1 MTLGERIRVLR
12 NAHNMSQEELAA
24 AIGIG
29 RVAVSNL
36 ERNKAIPLTTTL
48 EKLASVLD
56 VSIDYLMGRDEET
69 KKASAN
75 DGEDKMQSARIDT
88 DLIEIPVVSREMT
101 ACCGPGI
108 GALDVTSDSEDT
120 VGIPRNDLRA
130 FDDLRPPFAIYAN
143 GDCLSSD
150 GIDSD
155 DRVVINPAEMPQN
168 GAIALVS
175 MFGMLAL
182 KRYYHLSNGDVIL
195 RSDEG
200 ERRLTSAEQEDACFS
215 VIGAMVA
222 CVKKRP
228 VAKPL

>member
-1 MTLGERIRVLR
+1 MLYERLR
-12 NAHNMSQEELAA
+12 QARKEKNMSQEELAK
-24 AIGIG
+24 
-29 RVAVSNL
+29 AVGFSL
-36 ERNKAIPLTTTL
+36 STERRWESGEREPR
-48 EKLASVLD
+48 ASVVSKIASILD
-56 VSIDYLMGRDEET
+56 VTTDYLMGSSDIKKPPAYEDEG
-69 KKASAN
+69 KGQN
-75 DGEDKMQSARIDT
+75 MRIDT

-108 GALDVTSDSEDT
+108 GALDVTSEPEET

-175 MFGMLAL
+175 VFGMLAL
-182 KRYYHLSNGDVIL
+182 KRYYHLSNGDIIL

>member
-1 MTLGERIRVLR
+1 MLNFHRI
-12 NAHNMSQEELAA
+12 EELRKQQGLSQSKLADMA
-24 AIGIG
+24 G
-29 RVAVSNL
+29 VSMHSIF
-36 ERNKAIPLTTTL
+36 RL
-48 EKLASVLD
+48 EKGTRIPKLD
-56 VSIDYLMGRDEET
+56 ELQKIADALGVSIEEFIDNPELL
-69 KKASAN
+69 KKSQT
-75 DGEDKMQSARIDT
+75 DKSKNPNIRIDT

-108 GALDVTSDSEDT
+108 GALDVTSESEDT

-143 GDCLSSD
+143 GDCLLSD

-155 DRVVINPAEMPQN
+155 DRVVINPAETPQN

-175 MFGMLAL
+175 VFGMLAL

-195 RSDEG
+195 RSDDG
-200 ERRLTSAEQEDACFS
+200 ERRLTSAEQEDAGFS

>member
-1 MTLGERIRVLR
+1 MLNFHRI
-12 NAHNMSQEELAA
+12 EELRKQQGLSQSKLADMA
-24 AIGIG
+24 D
-29 RVAVSNL
+29 VSMHSIF
-36 ERNKAIPLTTTL
+36 RL
-48 EKLASVLD
+48 EKGTRIPKLD
-56 VSIDYLMGRDEET
+56 ELQKIADALGVSIEEFIDNPEFLKRPQT
-69 KKASAN
+69 DK
-75 DGEDKMQSARIDT
+75 GENQNMRIDT

-108 GALDVTSDSEDT
+108 GALDVTSEPEET

-200 ERRLTSAEQEDACFS
+200 ERRLTPAEQEDADFS
-215 VIGAMVA
+215 VLGAMVA

>member
-1 MTLGERIRVLR
+1 MLYERLR
-12 NAHNMSQEELAA
+12 QARKEKNMSQEELAK
-24 AIGIG
+24 
-29 RVAVSNL
+29 AVGFSL
-36 ERNKAIPLTTTL
+36 STERRWESGEREPR
-48 EKLASVLD
+48 ASVVSKIASILD
-56 VSIDYLMGRDEET
+56 VTTDYLMGSSDIKKPPAYEDEG
-69 KKASAN
+69 KRQN
-75 DGEDKMQSARIDT
+75 MRIDT